1 MTVLPDSDRQLIT
14 TGLMRHWSSLFDV
27 ISDLSKSELKSAIDA
42 TDLWIEDNQASF
54 NTALPVLPRNNLTM
68 AQKTL
73 IFCVVAAFRVSKQFA
88 IRLIGGID

>member
-1 MTVLPDSDRQLIT
+1 MATLPDSDRQLIT
-14 TGLMRHWSSLFDV
+14 TGLMRFWSQLFEL

-42 TDLWIEDNQASF
+42 TDQWIDDNQASY
-54 NTALPVLPRNNLTM
+54 NAALPVLPRNNLTM